1 MSAETGCGGLH
12 KNIIADV
19 RPEPRLG
26 KQRKLRRLGSSPV
39 SDISLTR
46 REICQ
51 NAAASDTLVPFQNV
65 MAGGNMTP

>member
-19 RPEPRLG
+19 RPEPRAG
-26 KQRKLRRLGSSPV
+26 PGQTEKTEKA
-39 SDISLTR
+39 DISLTR

-65 MAGGNMTP
+65 MAGGNMTS